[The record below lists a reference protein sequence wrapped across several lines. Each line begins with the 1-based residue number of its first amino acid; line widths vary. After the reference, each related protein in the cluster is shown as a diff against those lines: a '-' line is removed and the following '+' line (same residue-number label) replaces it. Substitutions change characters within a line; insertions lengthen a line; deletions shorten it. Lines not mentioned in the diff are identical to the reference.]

1 MVMKTATRRRGRPA
15 RTANAEPIK
24 LAAVEGKMNADGDRI
39 RIYTAEV
46 PASIAAKFPA
56 SQFLGGGEG
65 GFQRGLDVKRAEKI
79 GRLMAGMKFEEGEP
93 ELPMPNVQGALLAYA
108 HDEEITFD
116 NGILTIHKLPH
127 FFDGQHR
134 SAGDAWAMEHGAI
147 TDYTE
152 TVKFVVGPTHAEVV
166 RWYLT
171 TNIEAKKIPAPNAIL
186 NVANMEGVFLNRK
199 SWIARL
205 VRALIFEEPFLE
217 DDKRIVR
224 LETGDG
230 GMFSVFTLY
239 KATNLMLPDE
249 LNQEG
254 AEVEAQAVQFAHKAW
269 SLYADLFG
277 PAWGAIDKDGDF
289 VDHDAYSST
298 MLLSFARLYRA
309 ATQAKSKN
317 VEDVIKK
324 AWKKAGLARGL
335 PTHSTSSGDAAA
347 VSLAGFLVAEAGL
360 RPEAL
365 AA

>member
-1 MVMKTATRRRGRPA
+1 
-15 RTANAEPIK
+15 
-24 LAAVEGKMNADGDRI
+24 MNADGDRI

-46 PASIAAKFPA
+46 PASIAAQFPSSA
-56 SQFLGGGEG
+56 FLGTEG
-65 GFQRGLDVKRAEKI
+65 GFQRGLDTKRAEKI
-79 GRLMAGMKFEEGEP
+79 GRLMAGVKPSEDDEGEMP
-93 ELPMPNVQGALLAYA
+93 EPNVQGALLAYA
-108 HDEEITFD
+108 HEGEITFED
-116 NGILTIHKLPH
+116 GHLTIHKMPH
-127 FFDGQHR
+127 LFDGQHR
-134 SAGDAWAMEHGAI
+134 SAGDAWAMEHGI
-147 TDYTE
+147 STDYTE
-152 TVKFVVGPTHAEVV
+152 TVKFAVGPTHEEVV

-171 TNIEAKKIPAPNAIL
+171 TNIEAKKIPATNAIL
-186 NVANMEGVFLNRK
+186 NVAAMEGVYLNRK

-205 VRALIFEEPFLE
+205 VRALVFEEPFIE

-230 GMFSVFTLY
+230 GMFSVFTIY

-249 LNQEG
+249 LNAEG
-254 AEVEAQAVQFAHKAW
+254 AEVEAKAVQYAHKAW

-277 PAWGAIDKDGDF
+277 PAWGALDKDGAF
-289 VDHDAYSST
+289 VKHDAYSST

-309 ATQAKSKN
+309 AHQANAKD
-317 VEDVIKK
+317 VEATIRK